1 MHRMLSL
8 TAVVVVLSSSAC
20 RPRAETPEAALAR
33 QAADQQ
39 AAEDAIR
46 PLMERYVTHYNSGHA
61 DSLAAFYAA
70 DAHLMPA
77 NLPAVVGQAAIQAAF
92 SQAMAGKGQLK
103 LVTEEIIASG
113 NLAVERGTYEET
125 YTPPGASAAVTD
137 RGKYLAHWRRI
148 GGKWLLVDDIAN
160 SDLPVP
166 PPAPAPARKP

>member
-1 MHRMLSL
+1 MRLL
-8 TAVVVVLSSSAC
+8 LAILALAAC

-61 DSLAAFYAA
+61 DSLAAFYAP

-77 NLPAVVGQAAIQAAF
+77 NLPEVVGQAAIQAAF
-92 SQAMAGKGQLK
+92 SQAMASKGQLK
-103 LVTEEIIASG
+103 LVTEEIVASG
-113 NLAVERGTYEET
+113 DLAVERGTYEET
-125 YTPPGASAAVTD
+125 YTPPGASAPVTD

-160 SDLPVP
+160 SDLPVAP
-166 PPAPAPARKP
+166 SAPAGKP